1 MKIMKKLFII
11 LATAIC
17 SFSLKAELGIEK
29 VFTNRV
35 ATIQDIQELNDSQ
48 IKFVNATVDSIIERF
63 NRTEEGRHMLH
74 GRKILQKPISITTNI
89 AYRVVNGL
97 TNKVVLVEYAKQ
109 TTYED
114 GYVHEQW
121 FRKKHVERPKTPM
134 KRNGGLK
141 SKFSARRKKIEE
153 KTEENKSA
161 KPIEKTIIF
170 TP

>member
-1 MKIMKKLFII
+1 MKMKKAFII
-11 LATAIC
+11 MTTALC
-17 SFSLKAELGIEK
+17 AFSLSAEIETEK

-35 ATIQDIQELNDSQ
+35 ATIQDIKELNDSQ
-48 IKFVNATVDSIIERF
+48 IQFVNAQVDFIIEKF
-63 NRTEEGRHMLH
+63 NRTEEGRRMLH

-89 AYRVVNGL
+89 AYRVVNGS

-114 GYVHEQW
+114 GYVHEEW
-121 FRKKHVERPKTPM
+121 FRKKHVERPKTPI

-141 SKFSARRKKIEE
+141 SRFSARRKKIEE